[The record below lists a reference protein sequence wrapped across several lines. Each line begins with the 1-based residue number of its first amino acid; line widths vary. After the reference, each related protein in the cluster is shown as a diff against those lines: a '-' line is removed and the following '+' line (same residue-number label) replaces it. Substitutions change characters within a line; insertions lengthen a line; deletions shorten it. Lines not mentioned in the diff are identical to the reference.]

1 MKFIWK
7 NTINKIK
14 KNYIFI
20 LIYLQFNWIIEIK
33 LNYKLNTLKIWIY
46 LNQSY
51 VNKKKLKINKYYC

>member
-1 MKFIWK
+1 M
-7 NTINKIK
+7 TH
-14 KNYIFI
+14 FI